1 MNKTEYREYFAECKK
16 LIKLSYVCKMCGIP
30 QSHLAG
36 FMGGYDYA
44 LSIDKL
50 EIIRNTLISLC
61 EKIA

>member
-1 MNKTEYREYFAECKK
+1 MYFAECKK
-16 LIKLSYVCKMCGIP
+16 LIKLSYVCKVCGIP

-44 LSIDKL
+44 LSIAKL
-50 EIIRNTLISLC
+50 ETIRNTLISLC